1 MPLLTLMAA
10 NGAELGGTS
19 QRSSGASYQTP
30 QPAGRSVG
38 TVWMLLGVARS
49 LHLKLAHLRF
59 ARSAPSC
66 GLGGGRNDMI
76 GSWLAPGDV
85 STSIQPRRGHE
96 PRRRSSGGPG
106 DGRFSFRHCSASPL
120 VRLGLRAASAV
131 SRPPGR
137 RSGSGRPAQPVE
149 ADARIHALA
158 IARCSSST
166 ASEPRAC
173 GYRAYAP
180 CSLRRAAW
188 CFCWSS
194 NTAVSSGHAR
204 PTVTRSGLSQAPV
217 CAVGRGQLRGWARRP
232 ALGVMRAVSARLAQL
247 VPAPTVRNRQGQR
260 CFRRGS
266 W

>member
-85 STSIQPRRGHE
+85 STSVQPRRGHE

-106 DGRFSFRHCSASPL
+106 DRRFSFRHCSASPL

-158 IARCSSST
+158 IATVLEFHRVGASRVRVSRLCTVFT
-166 ASEPRAC
+166 ASSGVVLLLVVQYSGELGAREANGDPI
-173 GYRAYAP
+173 GLVP
-180 CSLRRAAW
+180 GTGLRRRSWAIAW
-188 CFCWSS
+188 VGASPG
-194 NTAVSSGHAR
+194 SG
-204 PTVTRSGLSQAPV
+204 
-217 CAVGRGQLRGWARRP
+217 CDARR
-232 ALGVMRAVSARLAQL
+232 
-247 VPAPTVRNRQGQR
+247 
-260 CFRRGS
+260 
-266 W
+266 